1 MVEAKVIGKGQS
13 ISCLA
18 QEILADNDFI
28 VCFSPADIRTIT
40 CFAMTDKYET
50 ILYQEKI
57 KKSYDIIRSKDMSGK
72 KSITIKNKLTGDL
85 IVKSI
90 SDFADGDLIDNLE
103 SKDAYH
109 LGYLAG
115 QEQIFRNFA
124 HIKLLSSK
132 SSETNLQTEN

>member
-1 MVEAKVIGKGQS
+1 
-13 ISCLA
+13 
-18 QEILADNDFI
+18 
-28 VCFSPADIRTIT
+28 
-40 CFAMTDKYET
+40 MTDKYES

-72 KSITIKNKLTGDL
+72 KSIIIKNKLTGDL

-124 HIKLLSSK
+124 HLKLLSSK
-132 SSETNLQTEN
+132 NVETNLQTEN